1 MLLGLTATPKDEL
14 DKNTY
19 EVFDLENGVPT
30 YAYELEQAVNDEY
43 LVDYRTVETKFK
55 FLESGVQYH
64 QLSDEEKKSMK
75 KHLMMK

>member
-43 LVDYRTVETKFK
+43 LVDYRTVETKFR
-55 FLESGVQYH
+55 FWNQVFNTINYL
-64 QLSDEEKKSMK
+64 MK
-75 KHLMMK
+75 KRKV